1 MSRAPEFR
9 RVWAAAQTQARE
21 RAVRRRKRGVASG
34 LAGAVLVLVL
44 LPGRHAPEP
53 DLETLAALSQRLEAQ
68 PLDFLLET
76 PGVARLESTPAF
88 GDPLREERWSVGTE
102 SEERTET

>member
-1 MSRAPEFR
+1 MSRTPEFR
-9 RVWAAAQTQARE
+9 SLWAAAQTQARE
-21 RAVRRRKRGVASG
+21 RAVRRRKLGVA
-34 LAGAVLVLVL
+34 AGVCGALLLLVM
-44 LPGRHAPEP
+44 LPGRHAP
-53 DLETLAALSQRLEAQ
+53 DLEALAALSQRLEAQ

-88 GDPLREERWSVGTE
+88 GDPLREERWSTGAE